1 VDGVYRSI
9 PGSTHHG
16 SPGPERAFFMPDH
29 SSPVRSALRDRIL
42 DERHPAPSRAV
53 EVAYKDTSFKERR
66 RHPRSPLTLHGRY
79 MLSDGSEFPCETVDV
94 SPGGIAIKG
103 LKAGQLGERVVVY
116 IEDLGRIEGGVL
128 RSGASGLFTVE
139 IRAPSKK
146 QERLAETIAWLV
158 KNKED
163 GLSNRRNRRRIDAA
177 HEPMLLR
184 TVDGLTFA
192 AKLIDVSTT
201 GAALLIDIALPI
213 GAHVSIDDKPASVS
227 RRFPGGVAVTFRET
241 APERVRE
248 ILALAEENM
257 TR

>member
-1 VDGVYRSI
+1 
-9 PGSTHHG
+9 
-16 SPGPERAFFMPDH
+16 MPDH
-29 SSPVRSALRDRIL
+29 SSPVLSALHDRNL
-42 DERHPAPSRAV
+42 DRRHPATSNAV
-53 EVAYKDTSFKERR
+53 EVTYKDTNFKERR
-66 RHPRSPLTLHGRY
+66 RHPRSPLTLQGRY

-94 SPGGIAIKG
+94 SPGGIAIRG

-128 RSGASGLFTVE
+128 RSASGFFTVE

-158 KNKED
+158 KNKEE
-163 GLSNRRNRRRIDAA
+163 GLGNRRNRRRIDAA
-177 HEPMLLR
+177 HELISLR

-192 AKLIDVSTT
+192 AKLIDVSST
-201 GAALLIDIALPI
+201 GAAILVEIALPI

-248 ILALAEENM
+248 ILTLAEEVWHESRPVPRV
-257 TR
+257 TERRPGRP

>member
-1 VDGVYRSI
+1 
-9 PGSTHHG
+9 
-16 SPGPERAFFMPDH
+16 MPDH
-29 SSPVRSALRDRIL
+29 SSPVRSALHDRNL
-42 DERHPAPSRAV
+42 DARHPGPSGGV
-53 EVAYKDTSFKERR
+53 EVAYKETSFKERR
-66 RHPRSPLTLHGRY
+66 RHPRSPLTLQGRY

-94 SPGGIAIKG
+94 SPGGIAIRG

-128 RSGASGLFTVE
+128 RSAAGLFTVE

-158 KNKED
+158 KNKEE
-163 GLSNRRNRRRIDAA
+163 GLANRRNRRRIDAT
-177 HEPMLLR
+177 HEPILLR

-201 GAALLIDIALPI
+201 GAAILVDIALPI
-213 GAHVSIDDKPASVS
+213 GAHVTIDDKPAYVS

-248 ILALAEENM
+248 ILALAEEGM
-257 TR
+257 PSESRRVPQVTEPRPSRP